1 MFDFVLCKHVI
12 IPCSTELIV
21 PRDKSHRKGKRHAKP
36 ASCGCGNSSDLV
48 YSNKQR
54 LAKRCLLSCSIVW
67 ARVVIVLVERIRMS
81 SDINLSRRSTNSLV
95 RVMRVAWGT
104 TPGILLPR
112 RAAMLHVLYHLY
124 GRYKQVPVTKHGGI
138 RRYRRLGD
146 TKTKLLMRAPCAL
159 FQAKSYV
166 EGGSIWT
173 LVTLHRACTIQ
184 VLVHAQS
191 QLKLPD
197 CRYHALNFS
206 HSYTPHCFPP
216 PLAPCPTGTIVTS

>member
-1 MFDFVLCKHVI
+1 MI
-12 IPCSTELIV
+12 STCPGEV
-21 PRDKSHRKGKRHAKP
+21 RTVWYE
-36 ASCGCGNSSDLV
+36 SCEWHGGLHQVSS
-48 YSNKQR
+48 
-54 LAKRCLLSCSIVW
+54 
-67 ARVVIVLVERIRMS
+67 
-81 SDINLSRRSTNSLV
+81 SLH
-95 RVMRVAWGT
+95 G
-104 TPGILLPR
+104 
-112 RAAMLHVLYHLY
+112 LHVLYDISSVSCMDVTY
-124 GRYKQVPVTKHGGI
+124 NQVPVTKHGGI
-138 RRYRRLGD
+138 RRCRRLGD

-216 PLAPCPTGTIVTS
+216 PLAPCPT